1 MSKELDELSKE
12 LAKDKPT
19 VIRREISLYRTTINT
34 ASATFLREVDQ
45 ESRRMKQANLTLLAI
60 LQQAPKSKK

>member
-60 LQQAPKSKK
+60 LQQAPNSKK

>member
-12 LAKDKPT
+12 LVKDKPT

-60 LQQAPKSKK
+60 LQQAPNSKK